1 MLWRPARGARPS
13 SRFRGGPRRGV
24 ARLSLDRL
32 ERMHLMEATEVRDM
46 FEGLFQ
52 PLHLLLIL
60 GIALV
65 VFGPSRLPELGKGLG
80 EAIRGFKGALQGAP
94 PSLVHEP
101 APQAPLTRGSAFQ
114 SPLGSGPS
122 GSPTR

>member
-1 MLWRPARGARPS
+1 MAAARAHNEAR
-13 SRFRGGPRRGV
+13 
-24 ARLSLDRL
+24 
-32 ERMHLMEATEVRDM
+32 EVEDM

-94 PSLVHEP
+94 QPSPLLPFEGRILMASEHPERGGEGAPPSLVHEP
-101 APQAPLTRGSAFQ
+101 APQAPLTRGSEF
-114 SPLGSGPS
+114 P
-122 GSPTR
+122 